1 MEEEELYLCLSC
13 QLAKGR
19 VIISVKK
26 KNRHMAQM
34 VLCEFKYILQITK
47 HQFVFLN
54 SDTLQSGK
62 YNLDV
67 IC

>member
-1 MEEEELYLCLSC
+1 MEEEKLYLCLSC

-26 KNRHMAQM
+26 KNHHMAQM

-54 SDTLQSGK
+54 SNALRAGK
-62 YNLDV
+62 YNLEV
-67 IC
+67 VC

>member
-1 MEEEELYLCLSC
+1 
-13 QLAKGR
+13 
-19 VIISVKK
+19 
-26 KNRHMAQM
+26 MAQM
-34 VLCEFKYILQITK
+34 VLCKFKYILQIIK